1 LSAKLN
7 LKTVMT
13 DNLAKNMQLTDRD
26 DILLIV
32 RIAEQAE

>member
-1 LSAKLN
+1 VYELN
-7 LKTVMT
+7 LKTEMT
-13 DNLAKNMQLTDRD
+13 DTLAKNMQLTDRD